1 MDIIYCRG
9 GDKQYKDVTRFGWHY
24 GIRSDTVAYSDVYF
38 LDFDFEQRF
47 NAAYWKK
54 HEARAY
60 ELRPAL
66 TMIPD
71 WFEDISYDDLLAL
84 HNRLSSAGLQTMWT
98 PKQHGVIDRIPEAA
112 VIGISVPTT
121 YAGFLP
127 CPAAVRGRKLHLLG
141 GHPDHQKYLIKR
153 VYQQSQ
159 VASVDGNVLAREAL
173 RGKYWSLDG
182 RWMQTPRHS
191 WTSRMLRQMSA
202 RNIREYLKSAYLKF
216 NPRRIKL
223 IRWTLLGIA
232 YRQLELIA

>member
-1 MDIIYCRG
+1 
-9 GDKQYKDVTRFGWHY
+9 
-24 GIRSDTVAYSDVYF
+24 
-38 LDFDFEQRF
+38 
-47 NAAYWKK
+47 
-54 HEARAY
+54 
-60 ELRPAL
+60 
-66 TMIPD
+66 
-71 WFEDISYDDLLAL
+71 
-84 HNRLSSAGLQTMWT
+84 
-98 PKQHGVIDRIPEAA
+98 
-112 VIGISVPTT
+112 
-121 YAGFLP
+121 LP